1 MGQYLQQVTPKL
13 ALGAE
18 VLYQYGQQIPGGEIS
33 IFSLAGKYS
42 GEFFSVGRFQI

>member
-42 GEFFSVGRFQI
+42 GEFFSLGRFQI